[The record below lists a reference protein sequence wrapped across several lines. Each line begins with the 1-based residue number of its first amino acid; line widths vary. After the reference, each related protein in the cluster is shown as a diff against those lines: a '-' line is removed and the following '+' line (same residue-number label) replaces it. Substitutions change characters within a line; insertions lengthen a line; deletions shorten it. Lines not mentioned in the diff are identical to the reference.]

1 MVDVFETFWD
11 DAAVLAAIN
20 LGLWVLT
27 LVIGKAWPVD
37 FIWSSW
43 QVYRIF
49 IYGLLSKKRLF
60 VLLAREHC

>member
-43 QVYRIF
+43 QV
-49 IYGLLSKKRLF
+49 
-60 VLLAREHC
+60 